1 MFSKISE
8 AIFRHLMLCFAL
20 DLTAT
25 ETSAFT
31 GLSIR
36 TVNAILRIRQ
46 RFAQACERE
55 SSDLLMGPAV
65 FNPL

>member
-1 MFSKISE
+1 M
-8 AIFRHLMLCFAL
+8 

-65 FNPL
+65 FNPLLRLKIHKEKSQICS